1 MKNFCH
7 SFLPRFVARFTKD
20 QSGQVLPWMALLMV
34 LFLGMAGLTIDL
46 GRAYVCY
53 RELQASTDAAAL
65 AGAYAMTQSGAT
77 VSSSTS
83 MACSFSANTDTSGK
97 NPLSCNVAGGNGT
110 PNLPTVTTTPVL
122 KCVTPGSIVA
132 VNCGT
137 VPAGNN
143 VIQVTQT
150 ATIPTYFI
158 VALSAFG
165 INSAKTLT
173 LNATST
179 AAVNSGPSPAVNIAV
194 VIDTTASMNDF
205 DSDANCRDTEIHCAL
220 EGLQNLLTILSP
232 CTAGSTK
239 TNCLGGYDQVGLF
252 TFPNIEAQDA
262 GDDTSCPSSNPNIPK
277 YSYVP
282 IPATNNTSWTDPTGT
297 SSTYQVTTPANNS
310 NGVSNNGF
318 EDDYSGTN
326 AASGGLN
333 AGSPLAIAAGAGSC
347 KGLQA
352 PGGDETFIAGSM
364 YAAITSLQAQQAANP
379 NSTSALILLSDGG
392 ANSGSFDPTFVA
404 ASKANATPGTYPSTI
419 DECQQTVAAGKFAT
433 SLGITVYTIAYGASS
448 ADSQCTTDL
457 AKNPKTGQMQAT
469 VISPCTEMAETAS
482 SLQTFYSDATAS
494 EDPGG
499 CIAPDTSGVG
509 LNGIFKNIGATFL
522 KARLVPNTVV
532 TGS

>member
-1 MKNFCH
+1 MTKFWN
-7 SFLPRFVARFTKD
+7 SFLPRFVSRFTKD

-34 LFLGMAGLTIDL
+34 LFLGMAGLTVDL

-53 RELQASTDAAAL
+53 RELQASTDSAAL

-77 VSSSTS
+77 PASSKST
-83 MACSFSANTDTSGK
+83 ACAYSSNTAGTANC
-97 NPLSCNVAGGNGT
+97 PAGGNAT
-110 PNLPTVTTTPVL
+110 PNLPTVSTDPEL
-122 KCVTPGSIVA
+122 KCVPTGPIVA
-132 VNCGT
+132 VSCGA

-173 LNATST
+173 LNATSS

-194 VIDTTASMNDF
+194 VLDTTASMKNQDT
-205 DSDANCRDTEIHCAL
+205 DANCGNTEIYCAL
-220 EGLQNLLTILSP
+220 QGLQNLLTILSP
-232 CTAGSTK
+232 CTAGSSAGH
-239 TNCLGGYDQVGLF
+239 CLGAYDQVSLF
-252 TFPNIEAQDA
+252 TFPNIQAQDYT
-262 GDDTSCPSSNPNIPK
+262 DDTTCPSNNPHIPA

-282 IPATNNTSWTDPTGT
+282 IPSMTNTSWTQVTTGT
-297 SSTYQVTTPANNS
+297 TSTYQVT
-310 NGVSNNGF
+310 GY
-318 EDDYSGTN
+318 EDDYSQGDVANSGISTN
-326 AASGGLN
+326 
-333 AGSPLAIAAGAGSC
+333 SPLGIAAGANTTSGC

-352 PGGDETFIAGSM
+352 PGGDGTYIAAAM
-364 YAAITSLQAQQAANP
+364 YAAITSLQAQQAANS

-392 ANSGSFDPTFVA
+392 ANSSAFDSTFKSTAQNPPTSPNTAQVVA
-404 ASKANATPGTYPSTI
+404 YPSTVNQ
-419 DECQQTVAAGKFAT
+419 CQQTVDAGKYAT

-448 ADSQCTTDL
+448 DKSQCTTDTSVVKG
-457 AKNPKTGQMQAT
+457 KNVAN
-469 VISPCTEMAETAS
+469 VISPCTEMANAAS
-482 SLQTFYSDATAS
+482 SLQTFYSDASAS
-494 EDPGG
+494 EDPNG

-522 KARLVPNTVV
+522 KARLIPNSVV

>member
-7 SFLPRFVARFTKD
+7 SFLPRFATRFTKD

-53 RELQASTDAAAL
+53 RELQASSDAAAL

-77 VSSSTS
+77 VNSSKS
-83 MACSFSANTDTSGK
+83 MACSFSANTNTSGS
-97 NPLSCNVAGGNGT
+97 NPLSCSVAGGNST
-110 PNLPTVTTTPVL
+110 PNLPTVTTSPVL
-122 KCVTPGSIVA
+122 KCVPTGPIVG
-132 VNCGT
+132 VTCGT

-194 VIDTTASMNDF
+194 VLDTTASMNDF
-205 DSDANCRDTEIHCAL
+205 DNDANCQNTQIYCAL
-220 EGLQNLLTILSP
+220 HGLQNLLTILSP
-232 CTAGSTK
+232 CTAGSAK
-239 TNCLGGYDQVGLF
+239 NDCLGGYDQVSLF
-252 TFPNIEAQDA
+252 TFPNIQA
-262 GDDTSCPSSNPNIPK
+262 GDDGDDTACPSKNPGIPA

-282 IPATNNTSWTDPTGT
+282 IPSTTNTAWSPATTGT
-297 SSTYQVTTPANNS
+297 TPTYQVTTY
-310 NGVSNNGF
+310 
-318 EDDYSGTN
+318 EDDYS
-326 AASGGLN
+326 SGDVANSGLST
-333 AGSPLAIAAGAGSC
+333 GSALGIAAGANTASNC

-352 PGGDETFIAGSM
+352 PGGDQTFIAGAM
-364 YAAITSLQAQQAANP
+364 YAAITSLQAQQHTNP
-379 NSTSALILLSDGG
+379 NSTNALILLSDGG
-392 ANSGSFDPTFVA
+392 ANSGKFGTGFS
-404 ASKANATPGTYPSTI
+404 ATSGTYPSTI
-419 DECQQTVAAGKFAT
+419 DQCQQTVAAGQFAT
-433 SLGITVYTIAYGASS
+433 SLGITVYTVAYGASAS
-448 ADSQCTTDL
+448 PSQCTTDTSVVKG
-457 AKNPKTGQMQAT
+457 KNVAN
-469 VISPCTEMAETAS
+469 VISPCTEMAEAAS

-494 EDPGG
+494 AAPGA
-499 CIAPDTSGVG
+499 CVAPDTSGVG
-509 LNGIFKNIGATFL
+509 LNGIFSDIGATFL

-532 TGS
+532 TGG

>member
-1 MKNFCH
+1 
-7 SFLPRFVARFTKD
+7 
-20 QSGQVLPWMALLMV
+20 MALLMV

-53 RELQASTDAAAL
+53 RELQASSDAAAL

-77 VSSSTS
+77 VSSSTN
-83 MACSFSANTDTSGK
+83 MACSFSSNTDTSG
-97 NPLSCNVAGGNGT
+97 NNQANCSVVGGNST
-110 PNLPTVTTTPVL
+110 PNLPTVTTSPIL
-122 KCVTPGSIVA
+122 KCVPTGPIVG
-132 VNCGT
+132 VSCGT

-194 VIDTTASMNDF
+194 VLDTTASMNDR
-205 DSDANCRDTEIHCAL
+205 DTDANCGNTQIYCAL
-220 EGLQNLLTILSP
+220 QGLQNLLGILSP
-232 CTAGSTK
+232 CTAGSTSG
-239 TNCLGGYDQVGLF
+239 NCLGGYDQVSLF
-252 TFPNIEAQDA
+252 TFPNIMAQDA

-277 YSYVP
+277 YSYAP
-282 IPATNNTSWTDPTGT
+282 IPSTNNASWTNPTGT
-297 SSTYQVTTPANNS
+297 SSTYQVT
-310 NGVSNNGF
+310 GY
-318 EDDYSGTN
+318 EDDYSATDTAN
-326 AASGGLN
+326 GGISTSSAL
-333 AGSPLAIAAGAGSC
+333 GIAAGANTASNC

-352 PGGDETFIAGSM
+352 PGGDQTFIAGAM

-379 NSTSALILLSDGG
+379 NSSSALILLSDGG
-392 ANSGSFDPTFVA
+392 ANSGSFDSTFTA
-404 ASKANATPGTYPSTI
+404 ASKANTTPGTYPSTI
-419 DECQQTVAAGKFAT
+419 DECQQTVAAGQFAT

-448 ADSQCTTDL
+448 DPSQCTTDTSVVKG
-457 AKNPKTGQMQAT
+457 KNVAN

-494 EDPGG
+494 EDPEG
-499 CIAPDTSGVG
+499 CIAPDTAGVG

-522 KARLVPNTVV
+522 KARLIPNSVV